1 MEAPEKDMHSPS
13 ASPMRG
19 KGTRVL
25 LWGVGT
31 VLFILAVGLALWL
44 HPRIV
49 NVMDKGEFSAPVT
62 EAAEASAALSLDGL
76 LPVPAGMELCQGDP
90 TGLEPLP
97 KARQILGFRWKSA
110 DTVQKQAV
118 YRWAGSPGQ
127 AEAFYRRQFDRS
139 GKTVS
144 PLTRT
149 SDGWVMTAVGEQ
161 ETAVIQLQSGSA
173 QEDPE
178 MRVSV
183 SVFVPLASPAPSTRA
198 REENHG

>member
-1 MEAPEKDMHSPS
+1 MLEM
-13 ASPMRG
+13 
-19 KGTRVL
+19 L
-25 LWGVGT
+25 
-31 VLFILAVGLALWL
+31 
-44 HPRIV
+44 
-49 NVMDKGEFSAPVT
+49 DKGEPAAPVM
-62 EAAEASAALSLDGL
+62 EVAEAVGRLCLDGL
-76 LPVPAGMELCQGDP
+76 LPVPAGLELCQGDP

-97 KARQILGFRWKSA
+97 KAYQILGFKWESA

-118 YRWAGSPGQ
+118 YRWSGSPEQ

-144 PLTRT
+144 PLART
-149 SDGWVMTAVGEQ
+149 SDGWVLTASDGQ
-161 ETAVIQLQSGSA
+161 ETAVIKLQPGSA

-198 REENHG
+198 REEHHG